1 MKFHCLIF
9 LLVLIASSFHTLA
22 GTPNFKPSKSACAG
36 IDKKIERVNDRLRA
50 GYKVR
55 EGERLKEDLRTLKSK
70 RYSCTSKGYS
80 VK

>member
-1 MKFHCLIF
+1 MTLHKA
-9 LLVLIASSFHTLA
+9 LLVSLALLATKSLA

-36 IDKKIERVNDRLRA
+36 IDKKIERVNDQLRA
-50 GYKVR
+50 GYR
-55 EGERLKEDLRTLKSK
+55 LHEGERLKEELRTLKSK

>member
-1 MKFHCLIF
+1 MTLHKA
-9 LLVLIASSFHTLA
+9 LLVLLVLFATKSLA

-36 IDKKIERVNDRLRA
+36 IDKQIELVNDRLRA
-50 GYKVR
+50 GYR
-55 EGERLKEDLRTLKSK
+55 LQEGERLKEDLRALKSK

>member
-1 MKFHCLIF
+1 MKLIT
-9 LLVLIASSFHTLA
+9 LLPLLFVAASFQTFA
-22 GTPNFKPSKSACAG
+22 GTPDFKPSKSTCAG
-36 IDKKIERVNDRLRA
+36 IDQQIERINDRLRA
-50 GYKVR
+50 GYRVR

>member
-1 MKFHCLIF
+1 MTLHKT
-9 LLVLIASSFHTLA
+9 LLVLLVLFTTKSLA

-36 IDKKIERVNDRLRA
+36 IDKQIERVNDRLRA

-55 EGERLKEDLRTLKSK
+55 EGERLKDDLRTLKSK